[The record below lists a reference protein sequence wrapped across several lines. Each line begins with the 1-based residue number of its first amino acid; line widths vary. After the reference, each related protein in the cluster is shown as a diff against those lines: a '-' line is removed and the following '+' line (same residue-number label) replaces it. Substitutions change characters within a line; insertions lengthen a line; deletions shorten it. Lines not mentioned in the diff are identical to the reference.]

1 MKCKCGHV
9 EIAHKEFHKM
19 CEEKD
24 CDCKQF
30 TPSEEVCPTRKKGK
44 KCNVCDSL
52 ENKGCSKCKGMGVY
66 HSPSCSNNSPRIP
79 IKAVKGLINALED
92 VKRGRYEVISNNSS
106 LVMSKDKEPDD
117 GGARTD
123 SCSDFKLSDGV
134 FTMEIKGQLCDFLFK
149 GDIKEFIRRLK
160 DKFCCGGEESCELWC
175 KEIDKLSGFGE
186 KNG

>member
-1 MKCKCGHV
+1 MDFK
-9 EIAHKEFHKM
+9 
-19 CEEKD
+19 
-24 CDCKQF
+24 
-30 TPSEEVCPTRKKGK
+30 
-44 KCNVCDSL
+44 
-52 ENKGCSKCKGMGVY
+52 ENKGCGERLPFSAKLFCGRIQWGKLRLC
-66 HSPSCSNNSPRIP
+66 PSC
-79 IKAVKGLINALED
+79 K
-92 VKRGRYEVISNNSS
+92 NNSS
-106 LVMSKDKEPDD
+106 SAVSKDKDKEPDD

-123 SCSDFKLSDGV
+123 SGSDFKLSDGV